1 MGQEWVTVKEAC
13 GILGMSERTLRRHI
27 QQGKVKSRVKDKRRY
42 VLIEVNDIADHG
54 RDHVNGI
61 DDHDQDHD
69 NVKQSESQSELV
81 QQLRSENEYLRT
93 QVESLQ
99 KEMSESRER
108 SDTLILNLT
117 RQFENSQ
124 RMIESSQMKAKRSL
138 WSRLISLFVEID
150 SR

>member
-1 MGQEWVTVKEAC
+1 MDQWVTVKEAC

-27 QQGKVKSRVKDKRRY
+27 QQGKIKSKVTDKRRY
-42 VLIEVNDIADHG
+42 VLIGNDDI
-54 RDHVNGI
+54 V
-61 DDHDQDHD
+61 DHDQDHVND
-69 NVKQSESQSELV
+69 IDDHVNVEQSELV

-117 RQFENSQ
+117 RQLENSQ
-124 RMIESSQMKAKRSL
+124 RMLEVGQKHRSWL
-138 WSRLISLFVEID
+138 SRLWKRTSDE
-150 SR
+150 S